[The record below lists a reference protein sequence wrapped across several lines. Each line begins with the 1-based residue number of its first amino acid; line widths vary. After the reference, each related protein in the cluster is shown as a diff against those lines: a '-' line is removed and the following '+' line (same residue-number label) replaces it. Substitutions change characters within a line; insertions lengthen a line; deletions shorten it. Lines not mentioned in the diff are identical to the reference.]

1 MRVKAGTVTR
11 RRHKKWLKMA
21 EGYWGLKSVVF
32 RRAKEAVIRA
42 LNFAYRDRRQ
52 RKRDMRRWW
61 IVRINAAAR
70 LNGLRYNEFMHGL
83 KLAGVTL
90 NRKMLA
96 ELAVN
101 DPDAFAALVAK
112 AKKSLGTANNSVAD
126 ALPFSLSD

>member
-83 KLAGVTL
+83 KLAGITL

-101 DPDAFAALVAK
+101 DPDAFAVLATK
-112 AKKSLGTANNSVAD
+112 AKEALTAKVGSRVA
-126 ALPFSLSD
+126 

>member
-1 MRVKAGTVTR
+1 
-11 RRHKKWLKMA
+11 MA

-42 LNFAYRDRRQ
+42 LNFAYRDRKQ
-52 RKRDMRRWW
+52 RKRDFRRWW

-70 LNGLRYNEFMHGL
+70 LHGLRYNEFIHGL
-83 KLAGVTL
+83 KLAGVAI

-101 DPDAFAALVAK
+101 DPDAFAALAEKAKEALAAK
-112 AKKSLGTANNSVAD
+112 AATA
-126 ALPFSLSD
+126 

>member
-1 MRVKAGTVTR
+1 
-11 RRHKKWLKMA
+11 MA

-42 LNFAYRDRRQ
+42 LNFAYRDRKQ
-52 RKRDMRRWW
+52 RKRDFRRWW

-70 LNGLRYNEFMHGL
+70 LHGLRYNEFIHGL
-83 KLAGVTL
+83 KLAGIAI

-101 DPDAFAALVAK
+101 DPDAFAALAEKAKEALAAK
-112 AKKSLGTANNSVAD
+112 AATA
-126 ALPFSLSD
+126 

>member
-1 MRVKAGTVTR
+1 
-11 RRHKKWLKMA
+11 MA

-42 LNFAYRDRRQ
+42 LNFAYRDRKQ
-52 RKRDMRRWW
+52 RKRDFRRWW

-70 LNGLRYNEFMHGL
+70 LHGLRYNEFIHGL
-83 KLAGVTL
+83 KIAGIAI

-101 DPDAFAALVAK
+101 DPDAFAALAEKAKEALAAK
-112 AKKSLGTANNSVAD
+112 AATA
-126 ALPFSLSD
+126 

>member
-21 EGYWGLKSVVF
+21 KGYWGLKSVVF

-42 LNFAYRDRRQ
+42 LKFAYRDRKR
-52 RKRDMRRWW
+52 RKRDFRRWW

-70 LNGLRYNEFMHGL
+70 LHGLRYHEFIHGL
-83 KLAGVTL
+83 KLAGVVL

-101 DPDAFAALVAK
+101 DPDAFAALAQK
-112 AKKSLGTANNSVAD
+112 AKEALANKATAA
-126 ALPFSLSD
+126 A

>member
-11 RRHKKWLKMA
+11 RRHKNWLKMA
-21 EGYWGLKSVVF
+21 EGYWGLKSTVF

-42 LNFAYRDRRQ
+42 LAYAYRDRKQ
-52 RKRDMRRWW
+52 RKRDFRRWW

-70 LNGLRYNEFMHGL
+70 LHGLRYNEFIHGL
-83 KLAGVTL
+83 KLAGVAI

-101 DPDAFAALVAK
+101 DPNAFAALAEKAKEALAAK
-112 AKKSLGTANNSVAD
+112 AATA
-126 ALPFSLSD
+126 

>member
-1 MRVKAGTVTR
+1 
-11 RRHKKWLKMA
+11 MA

-42 LNFAYRDRRQ
+42 LNFAYRDRKQ
-52 RKRDMRRWW
+52 RKRDFRRWW

-70 LNGLRYNEFMHGL
+70 LHGLRYNEFIHGL
-83 KLAGVTL
+83 KLAGVAI

-101 DPDAFAALVAK
+101 DPDAFATLAEKAREALSAKVA
-112 AKKSLGTANNSVAD
+112 TE
-126 ALPFSLSD
+126 

>member
-1 MRVKAGTVTR
+1 
-11 RRHKKWLKMA
+11 MA

-42 LNFAYRDRRQ
+42 LNFAYRDRKQ
-52 RKRDMRRWW
+52 QKRDFRRWW

-70 LNGLRYNEFMHGL
+70 LHGLRYNEFIHGL
-83 KLAGVTL
+83 KLAGVAI

-101 DPDAFAALVAK
+101 DPDAFAALAEKAKEALAAK
-112 AKKSLGTANNSVAD
+112 AATA
-126 ALPFSLSD
+126 

>member
-1 MRVKAGTVTR
+1 MRVKAGTNTR

-21 EGYWGLKSVVF
+21 KGYWGLKSVVF

-42 LNFAYRDRRQ
+42 LNFAYRDRKQ
-52 RKRDMRRWW
+52 RKRDFRRWW

-70 LNGLRYNEFMHGL
+70 LQGLRYNEFIHGL
-83 KLAGVTL
+83 KLAGVAI

-101 DPDAFAALVAK
+101 DPDAFAALAEKAKEALAAK
-112 AKKSLGTANNSVAD
+112 ATTA
-126 ALPFSLSD
+126 

>member
-21 EGYWGLKSVVF
+21 KGYWGLKSVVF

-42 LNFAYRDRRQ
+42 LNFAYRDRKQ
-52 RKRDMRRWW
+52 RKRDFRRWW

-70 LNGLRYNEFMHGL
+70 LNGLRYSEFIHGL
-83 KLAGVTL
+83 KLAGVKL

-101 DPDAFAALVAK
+101 DPEAFTALTEQ
-112 AKKSLGTANNSVAD
+112 AKKVLASKTAKTG
-126 ALPFSLSD
+126 

>member
-32 RRAKEAVIRA
+32 RRAKETVIRA
-42 LNFAYRDRRQ
+42 LNFAYRDRKQ
-52 RKRDMRRWW
+52 RKRDFRRWW
-61 IVRINAAAR
+61 IARINAAAR
-70 LNGLRYNEFMHGL
+70 LNGLRYSEFIHGL
-83 KLAGVTL
+83 KLAGVGL

-101 DPDAFAALVAK
+101 DPDAFAALAEK
-112 AKKSLGTANNSVAD
+112 AKEALASKAAATA
-126 ALPFSLSD
+126 

>member
-32 RRAKEAVIRA
+32 RRAKETIIRA

-112 AKKSLGTANNSVAD
+112 AKE
-126 ALPFSLSD
+126 ALAQQTTQ

>member
-112 AKKSLGTANNSVAD
+112 AKK
-126 ALPFSLSD
+126 ALAQQTTQ

>member
-32 RRAKEAVIRA
+32 RRAKETIIRA

-70 LNGLRYNEFMHGL
+70 LNGLRYSELMHGL

-101 DPDAFAALVAK
+101 DPDAFAALAGK
-112 AKKSLGTANNSVAD
+112 AKE
-126 ALPFSLSD
+126 ALRTKTSS

>member
-21 EGYWGLKSVVF
+21 EGYWRLKSVVF

-42 LNFAYRDRRQ
+42 LNFAYRDRKQ
-52 RKRDMRRWW
+52 RKRDFRRWW

-70 LNGLRYNEFMHGL
+70 LHGLRYNEFIHGL
-83 KLAGVTL
+83 KLAGVAI

-101 DPDAFAALVAK
+101 DPDAFAALVEKAKEALAAK
-112 AKKSLGTANNSVAD
+112 AATA
-126 ALPFSLSD
+126 

>member
-1 MRVKAGTVTR
+1 
-11 RRHKKWLKMA
+11 MA

-42 LNFAYRDRRQ
+42 LNFAYRDRKQ
-52 RKRDMRRWW
+52 RKRDFRRWW

-70 LNGLRYNEFMHGL
+70 LHGLRYNEFIHGL
-83 KLAGVTL
+83 KLAGVAI

-101 DPDAFAALVAK
+101 DPNAFAALAEKAKEALAAK
-112 AKKSLGTANNSVAD
+112 AATA
-126 ALPFSLSD
+126 

>member
-1 MRVKAGTVTR
+1 
-11 RRHKKWLKMA
+11 MA

-42 LNFAYRDRRQ
+42 LNFAYRDRKQ
-52 RKRDMRRWW
+52 RKRDFRRWW

-70 LNGLRYNEFMHGL
+70 LHGLRYNEFVHGL
-83 KLAGVTL
+83 KLAGVAI

-101 DPDAFAALVAK
+101 DPDAFAALAEKAKEALAAK
-112 AKKSLGTANNSVAD
+112 AATA
-126 ALPFSLSD
+126 

>member
-1 MRVKAGTVTR
+1 
-11 RRHKKWLKMA
+11 MA

-42 LNFAYRDRRQ
+42 LNFAYRDRKQ
-52 RKRDMRRWW
+52 QKRDFRRWW

-70 LNGLRYNEFMHGL
+70 LHGLRYNEFIHGL
-83 KLAGVTL
+83 KLAGVAI

-101 DPDAFAALVAK
+101 DPDAFAALAEK
-112 AKKSLGTANNSVAD
+112 AKEALAAKVATA
-126 ALPFSLSD
+126 

>member
-112 AKKSLGTANNSVAD
+112 AKEALAQQTAQ
-126 ALPFSLSD
+126 

>member
-42 LNFAYRDRRQ
+42 LNFAYRDRRR
-52 RKRDMRRWW
+52 RKREMRRWW

-70 LNGLRYNEFMHGL
+70 LNGLRYHEFIYGL
-83 KLAGVTL
+83 KLAGVQV

-101 DPDAFAALVAK
+101 DPEAFASLAAK
-112 AKKSLGTANNSVAD
+112 ARE
-126 ALPFSLSD
+126 ALAAKQSAAAQA

>member
-32 RRAKEAVIRA
+32 RRAKETIIRA

-70 LNGLRYNEFMHGL
+70 LNGLRYSELMHGL

-101 DPDAFAALVAK
+101 DPDTFATLAGK
-112 AKKSLGTANNSVAD
+112 AKE
-126 ALPFSLSD
+126 ALRTKTSS

>member
-21 EGYWGLKSVVF
+21 KGYWGLKSVVF

-42 LNFAYRDRRQ
+42 LKFAYRDRKQ
-52 RKRDMRRWW
+52 RKRDFRRWW

-70 LNGLRYNEFMHGL
+70 LHGLRYHEFIHGL
-83 KLAGVTL
+83 KLAGVVL

-101 DPDAFAALVAK
+101 DPDAFAALAQK
-112 AKKSLGTANNSVAD
+112 AKEALANKATAA
-126 ALPFSLSD
+126 A

>member
-1 MRVKAGTVTR
+1 
-11 RRHKKWLKMA
+11 MA

-42 LNFAYRDRRQ
+42 LNFAYRDRKQ
-52 RKRDMRRWW
+52 RKRDFRRWW

-70 LNGLRYNEFMHGL
+70 LHGLRYNEFIHGL
-83 KLAGVTL
+83 KLAGVAI

-101 DPDAFAALVAK
+101 DPDAFAALVEKAKEALAAK
-112 AKKSLGTANNSVAD
+112 AATA
-126 ALPFSLSD
+126 